1 MIVAGAVA
9 KLEINERARTPKRN
23 ECDRTGQKPQS
34 RRHALI
40 VAQPDPG
47 AERGTR
53 TPTGRL
59 SPADFKSAASASSA
73 IPARDDSFYSNG
85 KLEPARGV
93 GRAAKR
99 SGVWRV
105 SAGEAACGRV
115 ETSREPV
122 LCHVGAR

>member
-9 KLEINERARTPKRN
+9 ELEINERARTPKRN
-23 ECDRTGQKPQS
+23 ERDRTGQKPQS

-59 SPADFKSAASASSA
+59 SPADFKL
-73 IPARDDSFYSNG
+73 R
-85 KLEPARGV
+85 R
-93 GRAAKR
+93 
-99 SGVWRV
+99 
-105 SAGEAACGRV
+105 SAGVSEA
-115 ETSREPV
+115 
-122 LCHVGAR
+122 